1 MGAEGL
7 LVGPGQILEEEMPR
21 PAVLWREGHEF
32 DNQAQAEALA
42 EVEGEV
48 RARVPQWVCLVMET
62 LRELRLHEATG
73 QLSGGGCWSEQ
84 PAWKVE
90 LWEAFW
96 AGRLSRQ
103 AAGEREGL

>member
-1 MGAEGL
+1 
-7 LVGPGQILEEEMPR
+7 QILEEEMPR

-32 DNQAQAEALA
+32 RDQAKAEALA
-42 EVEGEV
+42 GGTGKV
-48 RARVPQWVCLVMET
+48 RVRVPRWVWLVMEA

-96 AGRLSRQ
+96 SGRLSRG